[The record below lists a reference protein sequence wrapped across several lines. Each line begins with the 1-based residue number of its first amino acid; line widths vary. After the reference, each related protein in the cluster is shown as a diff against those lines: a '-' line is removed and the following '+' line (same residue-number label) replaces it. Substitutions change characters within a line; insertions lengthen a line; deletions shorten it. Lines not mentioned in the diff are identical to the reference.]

1 MSMNDGGGM
10 MELALLFGLLML
22 AIFVFVCLYA
32 DYKLLKWLI
41 GKCRKSEDLE
51 TKGSQGQT

>member
-22 AIFVFVCLYA
+22 GIFGILFLYA
-32 DYKLLKWLI
+32 IYKLLHKLLKWLYGKSQKSEI
-41 GKCRKSEDLE
+41 GKDERA
-51 TKGSQGQT
+51 

>member
-22 AIFVFVCLYA
+22 VIFGVACLYA
-32 DYKLLKWLI
+32 VYKLLKWLYE
-41 GKCRKSEDLE
+41 KFRKSEKLE
-51 TKGSQGQT
+51 TEGPQGPT